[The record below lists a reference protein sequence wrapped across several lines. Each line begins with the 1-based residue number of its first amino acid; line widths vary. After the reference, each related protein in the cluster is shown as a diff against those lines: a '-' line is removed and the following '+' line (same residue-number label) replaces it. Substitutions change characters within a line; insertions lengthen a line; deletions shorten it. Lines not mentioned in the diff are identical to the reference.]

1 MKLFGEELNDDEI
14 DELDRFYRKLSK
26 EEYQLN
32 RYYPTGYRDFSV
44 SEDKNQ
50 QLLLHSGILS
60 LEKILYEKR

>member
-1 MKLFGEELNDDEI
+1 MNLFDEELNDDEL
-14 DELDRFYRKLSK
+14 DELDMFYRKLSK

-32 RYYPTGYRDFSV
+32 KYYPTGYQNISV

-60 LEKILYEKR
+60 LEKILYEER